1 MIIKQITLN
10 NFRQYKGEQD
20 PIIFSCDKD
29 KNVTVILGINTSGKT
44 TLIQAFNWCLYGK
57 CSFNSKELLNIET
70 QRSIGTFSFAEM
82 SVEIELIHENKLY
95 VIRRSQKTTRTEY
108 DRLKVD
114 GDVLKVQYKEEN
126 GEMQEVDQLHSQD
139 VIDNILPEGL
149 SDYFFFDGEHIADI
163 NNKKD
168 VASAI
173 KGLMG
178 LDVIAET
185 VKHLHP
191 SSAYSVISK
200 LRKELDI
207 GHDAKSYK
215 LKTDIDELKKALEYN
230 SIKIAETED
239 EIAYL
244 EERKKRLEE
253 KIRENQGTKQK
264 QLEKERVEKNIKYLE
279 SNLDTF
285 EKRIVTDFSKNAFK
299 FFALPLYNKA
309 IKVLSESKQDG
320 EGIPEMHAKAID
332 YILERGKCICGCSL
346 DNNERAQ
353 EAIKYEKSLLPPENI
368 GTIVRKY
375 RESCIQF
382 KNDVDDY
389 AKTIEEDY
397 KIIRNNANQISE
409 EKLRFDNLSKELVH
423 NEDVGKY
430 EIENCDNDNK
440 LREARLRL
448 IKQSENKGANNKSLE
463 DKEKELNGLV
473 AVNAKNIR
481 IQKNL
486 AYAIELFN
494 LFSDSYNKK
503 EKKVKEDLYDSV
515 NKIFSEMY
523 HGKRKVEIDDNYR
536 IILKS
541 ETSNGIFVT
550 DTSPGL
556 DTVKNFA
563 FIAGLVD
570 LAKQRA
576 NERNENNYEKVE
588 PYPIV
593 MDAPF
598 SNADEIHIENIS
610 KVLPNVAEQVILVVM
625 KKDWDFAQKTM
636 LNKTDLIYE
645 IVKSSETNS
654 SIRRVK

>member
-1 MIIKQITLN
+1 M
-10 NFRQYKGEQD
+10 
-20 PIIFSCDKD
+20 
-29 KNVTVILGINTSGKT
+29 
-44 TLIQAFNWCLYGK
+44 
-57 CSFNSKELLNIET
+57 
-70 QRSIGTFSFAEM
+70 
-82 SVEIELIHENKLY
+82 
-95 VIRRSQKTTRTEY
+95 
-108 DRLKVD
+108 
-114 GDVLKVQYKEEN
+114 
-126 GEMQEVDQLHSQD
+126 
-139 VIDNILPEGL
+139 
-149 SDYFFFDGEHIADI
+149 
-163 NNKKD
+163 
-168 VASAI
+168 
-173 KGLMG
+173 
-178 LDVIAET
+178 
-185 VKHLHP
+185 
-191 SSAYSVISK
+191 
-200 LRKELDI
+200 
-207 GHDAKSYK
+207 
-215 LKTDIDELKKALEYN
+215 
-230 SIKIAETED
+230 
-239 EIAYL
+239 
-244 EERKKRLEE
+244 
-253 KIRENQGTKQK
+253 
-264 QLEKERVEKNIKYLE
+264 
-279 SNLDTF
+279 
-285 EKRIVTDFSKNAFK
+285 
-299 FFALPLYNKA
+299 
-309 IKVLSESKQDG
+309 
-320 EGIPEMHAKAID
+320 
-332 YILERGKCICGCSL
+332 
-346 DNNERAQ
+346 
-353 EAIKYEKSLLPPENI
+353 
-368 GTIVRKY
+368 
-375 RESCIQF
+375 
-382 KNDVDDY
+382 
-389 AKTIEEDY
+389 
-397 KIIRNNANQISE
+397 
-409 EKLRFDNLSKELVH
+409 
-423 NEDVGKY
+423 
-430 EIENCDNDNK
+430 
-440 LREARLRL
+440 RL